1 VHATERP
8 SHLCGGMNGERVA
21 CLPAGLTHVR
31 WKKRDMPDYV
41 PRPAPVQNRE
51 RVLSPGKVSTSMIIV
66 LFNVIAILTDKG
78 MILREPI

>member
-1 VHATERP
+1 
-8 SHLCGGMNGERVA
+8 
-21 CLPAGLTHVR
+21 
-31 WKKRDMPDYV
+31 MPDYV